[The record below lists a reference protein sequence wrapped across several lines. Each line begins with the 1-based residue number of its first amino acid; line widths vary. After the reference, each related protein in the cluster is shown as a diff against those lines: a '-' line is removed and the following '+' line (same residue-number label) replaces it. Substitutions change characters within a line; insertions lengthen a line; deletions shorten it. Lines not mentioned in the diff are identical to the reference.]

1 MRGDDP
7 GQPPVQQQHF
17 AEVADIHIL
26 RLDVEVADSLRMR
39 EFDRVADPD
48 ENLQQPELAEAV
60 HRLGVALGELAQHR
74 RKRLPVQVFHCEERR
89 ARAVDA
95 EIVHRNDVRMFELGG
110 QPRFADEPFEIAL
123 RPVAEIRH
131 DRHGDFTAGI
141 PVEDQQHALHSAET
155 DRPQELVP
163 LLRFDRQRRED
174 IDTVA
179 GFRHGGIRADHSGLQ
194 VNGLSHQNQGLLFL
208 RPALSSPDA
217 APAA

>member
-1 MRGDDP
+1 
-7 GQPPVQQQHF
+7 
-17 AEVADIHIL
+17 
-26 RLDVEVADSLRMR
+26 MR

-95 EIVHRNDVRMFELGG
+95 EIVHRNDVRMFELGS
-110 QPRFADEPFEIAL
+110 QPRLADEPFEIAL

-141 PVEDQQHALHSAET
+141 PVEDQQHTLHSAET
-155 DRPQELVP
+155 D
-163 LLRFDRQRRED
+163 
-174 IDTVA
+174 
-179 GFRHGGIRADHSGLQ
+179 
-194 VNGLSHQNQGLLFL
+194 
-208 RPALSSPDA
+208 
-217 APAA
+217 